1 MTWTGYVAPIL
12 ATVVAWW
19 GATGVIAWLCNRAR
33 ATYPATLVGATV
45 LLVVSLYGLRA
56 TADDVGTSGAWL
68 AFASALG
75 VWSWME
81 ITFLTG
87 WLTGPRRTPCAH
99 GCSGPRHFV
108 HAVQAILW
116 HELAIVA
123 GAVLVVAAT
132 WGGANRVGLL
142 AFLVL
147 WGMRESAKLNLFF
160 GVRNLGE
167 AFLPERLRYLLSFFR
182 RRQMNLLFPISVT
195 VGSWLAVEFAGRA
208 LGAETDFAATGHA
221 MLATLCALAM
231 LEHWLMVLPLPA
243 DALWRW
249 SLSGDARRAAAY
261 EAARLHPAP
270 VPGAPRR

>member
-1 MTWTGYVAPIL
+1 MTWSGYALPIL

-19 GATGVIAWLCNRAR
+19 GATGVIAWLCNRPR
-33 ATYPATLVGATV
+33 DTYPTLLGGATAV
-45 LLVVSLYGLRA
+45 LALSLYGLHVSRDDP
-56 TADDVGTSGAWL
+56 TAGGALL

-75 VWSWME
+75 AWSWLE

-87 WLTGPRRTPCAH
+87 AITGPRRTPCPH
-99 GCSGPRHFV
+99 GCRGTDHFL
-108 HAVQAILW
+108 HAVEAILW
-116 HELAIVA
+116 HELAIAAAAIV
-123 GAVLVVAAT
+123 VVALT
-132 WGGANRVGLL
+132 WDGANRIGTL

-182 RRQMNLLFPISVT
+182 RRQMNLLFPVSVT
-195 VGSWLAVEFAGRA
+195 IGSWLAVEFAARA
-208 LGAETDFAATGHA
+208 LGAETEFVATGHA

-249 SLSGDARRAAAY
+249 SLEGRAAAR
-261 EAARLHPAP
+261 ATRTPP
-270 VPGAPRR
+270 VLPS

>member
-1 MTWTGYVAPIL
+1 MSGASLVLPVL

-19 GATGVIAWLCNRAR
+19 SATGAIAWLCNRPA
-33 ATYPATLVGATV
+33 ATYPVTLGGATAV
-45 LLVVSLYGLRA
+45 LAISLYWLHASAGDA
-56 TADDVGTSGAWL
+56 TPAGAGVAFAAALGAW
-68 AFASALG
+68 
-75 VWSWME
+75 SWLE

-87 WLTGPRRTPCAH
+87 WLTGPRRRPCAAA
-99 GCSGPRHFV
+99 CDGPRHFV

-116 HELAIVA
+116 HELAIAAVA
-123 GAVLVVAAT
+123 ALVLAAT
-132 WGGANRVGLL
+132 WHGPNRVGLL

-147 WGMRESAKLNLFF
+147 WGMRTSAKLNLFF

-182 RRQMNLLFPISVT
+182 RRPMNLLFPVSVT
-195 VGSWLAVEFAGRA
+195 VGSWLAVEFADRA
-208 LGAETDFAATGHA
+208 LGAATPHAAAGNA

-249 SLSGDARRAAAY
+249 SLRDRAGDAALGPRAGGPTP
-261 EAARLHPAP
+261 LGGP
-270 VPGAPRR
+270 